1 MMLTAAAMKR
11 VNLLVL
17 EKDEAEVLLAL
28 GRLKVLHLESA
39 EAGPEAAA
47 ILQPRPGRQ
56 QDLESSRRQAARI
69 DDLMA
74 GLGCERAGPQAE
86 VAHLSPAELEAQ
98 LGPIAAE
105 VNEIRRQEGE
115 IEAEGE
121 AATGLLADLEPY
133 LGLGVP
139 LEALGGMSALYFGFG
154 VMPVEAF
161 RALAAP
167 PEGAVILPRRQ
178 PEPKVQEL
186 VVLAPKAVGEAV
198 RTALAK
204 AGFKPYPAHPELR
217 GSPETLAAEAG
228 ARQRGLAE
236 QERAV
241 EERRGRAREQFGPT
255 LRSLQRT
262 AANEVRIIEARAH
275 FGYTGAACLI
285 SGWAPAV
292 RVNEATE
299 AVLAQTGGAAAIEI
313 LEPGPGS
320 EPPTQFFHTR
330 LLRPFQL
337 LVTTYGLP
345 RYREIEPTAIVAVSF
360 LLMFGFM
367 FGDVGDGAVLLAAGL
382 ILRLRAGTRK
392 LRDMA
397 FLIMAAAAS
406 SIGFGV
412 LYGSYFGPVDGWAVW
427 VEPLSQTRPH
437 DMMTLISVAMLA
449 GAAIMTIGLIF
460 NIYNRLRQGDVAG
473 GLCDRF
479 GLAGAL
485 VYWALL
491 WVGVQAAA
499 SVLGY
504 SGSGAVSRATLWTA
518 VLIIVPCVIVIF
530 LREPVMA
537 VVHRRH
543 GGHGESLVEAV
554 VVAAVEVMET
564 FTNYLANSLSF
575 IRLAAYA
582 VAHGALLLATLKMA
596 AALGHVPAA
605 GKPLQ
610 ILILVLGNAVIIV
623 LEGLV
628 AAIQAVR
635 LEYYEF
641 FGKFFTANGRAYVP
655 FEVE

>member
-1 MMLTAAAMKR
+1 MLTPAAMKR

-17 EKDEAEVLLAL
+17 EKDEAEVLRAL

-39 EAGPEAAA
+39 EAGPEATAL
-47 ILQPRPGRQ
+47 LQPRPGRQ
-56 QDLESSRRQAARI
+56 QDLEASRRQVVRI

-74 GLGCERAGPQAE
+74 GLECPREGPQAE
-86 VAHLSPAELEAQ
+86 LAHLSPMELEAQ

-105 VNEIRRQEGE
+105 VSEIRRQEDE
-115 IEAEGE
+115 AEAEGE
-121 AATGLLADLEPY
+121 AATALLADLEPY

-139 LEALGGMSALYFGFG
+139 LEALGGMSALYFDFG
-154 VMPVEAF
+154 VMPAEAF
-161 RALAAP
+161 RALAAQP
-167 PEGAVILPRRQ
+167 PEGAVLVPRRQ

-186 VVLAPKAVGEAV
+186 VALAPKAGGEAV

-204 AGFKPYPAHPELR
+204 AGFKSYPAHPELH
-217 GSPETLAAEAG
+217 GLPENLAAEAG
-228 ARQRGLAE
+228 QRQRGLTDL
-236 QERAV
+236 ERGV

-262 AANEVRIIEARAH
+262 AGNEVRIIEARAN

-285 SGWAPAV
+285 SGWAPAW
-292 RVNEATE
+292 RVDEAVET
-299 AVLAQTGGAAAIEI
+299 VLAQTGGAAAIEV
-313 LEPGPGS
+313 LDPGPGS
-320 EPPTQFFHTR
+320 EPPTQFFHTC

-367 FGDVGDGAVLLAAGL
+367 FGDVGHGGVLLVAGL
-382 ILRLRAGTRK
+382 ALRLRAGTQK

-397 FLIMAAAAS
+397 FLIIAAAVA

-412 LYGSYFGPVDGWAVW
+412 LYGSYFGPVEGWAVW

-449 GAAIMTIGLIF
+449 GVAIMTIGLIF

-491 WVGVQAAA
+491 WVGIQAAA
-499 SVLGY
+499 GVLGY
-504 SGSGAVSRATLWTA
+504 GGAGVGRATLWTA
-518 VLIIVPCVIVIF
+518 VFIIVPCVIVIF

-537 VVHRRH
+537 IVHRRH

-610 ILILVLGNAVIIV
+610 ILILVLGNVVIIV

-641 FGKFFTANGRAYVP
+641 FGKFFTANGRAYLP